1 MSSRKCYHFKQSPF
15 FRLRSKTKL
24 AELLHLSSRRL
35 KKLSKEAHNFY
46 LERAIYNPEKRKYR
60 HVETP
65 KHVMKTVHN
74 RIRDLMNRIEV
85 PGYIFSPRKGG
96 STIQN
101 ALFHQDGLYLF
112 KIDIK
117 NYFPSIAKG
126 KIYDFFHF
134 KMECSKDVAAI
145 LAEITT
151 VSEHLPTGSP
161 LSPIMSYHVNSDM
174 WEEIYLRTLESDC
187 KLSVWVDD
195 ICVSGVMI
203 PGVLIWDIKR
213 IIHNH
218 QFGYHKE
225 IMCSSKEPKNV
236 TGIIVTSNKVMPRKG
251 QYKKLYEL
259 HKQMRHSEDI
269 LSLSLLEARVQG
281 LQNYIDKIEESN

>member
-1 MSSRKCYHFKQSPF
+1 LSPRK
-15 FRLRSKTKL
+15 LR
-24 AELLHLSSRRL
+24 E
-35 KKLSKEAHNFY
+35 LSKEAHTFY
-46 LERAIYNPEKRKYR
+46 LERAIYNTEKRKYR

-74 RIRDLMNRIEV
+74 RIRDLMNRIKV
-85 PGYIFSPRKGG
+85 PGYIFSPRQGG

-117 NYFPSIAKG
+117 NYFPSISKG
-126 KIYDFFHF
+126 KIYNFFHF
-134 KMECSKDVAAI
+134 KMECSKDVATI

-174 WEEIYLRTLESDC
+174 WEEIYSRTVESGC
-187 KLSVWVDD
+187 KLSVWIDD
-195 ICVSGVMI
+195 ICVSGTMI
-203 PGVLIWDIKR
+203 PGALIWDIKR

-218 QFGYHKE
+218 QFNYHKE
-225 IMCSSKEPKNV
+225 LMCSSKEPKNV
-236 TGIIVTSNKVMPRKG
+236 TGIIVTSNKIMPRKG
-251 QYKKLYEL
+251 QYKKLYEMQ
-259 HKQMRHSEDI
+259 KQALSPANLIDYAI
-269 LSLSLLEARVQG
+269 LDSKIQG
-281 LQNYIDKIEESN
+281 LRNYIKEIEAGNSQN